1 MFIFFESRAT
11 IRFVFSVKI
20 KSLKKYEKCPVRITA
35 EDQTGTSFATGTKID
50 SDKKVLRTSAYICI
64 LQVTKRRT
72 QCSTFNFKHCLVFV
86 F

>member
-50 SDKKVLRTSAYICI
+50 SDKKVLGTSAYIYFK
-64 LQVTKRRT
+64 LQKDERSVRHSISNT
-72 QCSTFNFKHCLVFV
+72 V
-86 F
+86 